1 MLEFPSFAPHFGGVE
16 PARSCR
22 SRRPNALK
30 SLQFVDRR
38 RPERLHVRG
47 NKVSTLAET
56 AALCINFGAFG
67 RRVRRKLRGLES
79 RWLTTWMGCS

>member
-16 PARSCR
+16 PARSYR
-22 SRRPNALK
+22 SRRPSALK
-30 SLQFVDRR
+30 SLPFVNRR

-56 AALCINFGAFG
+56 AVLCINFGAFG
-67 RRVRRKLRGLES
+67 RRVRRKLED
-79 RWLTTWMGCS
+79 

>member
-30 SLQFVDRR
+30 SLPFVNRR

-56 AALCINFGAFG
+56 AVLCIHFDAFG
-67 RRVRRKLRGLES
+67 RWVRCKLED
-79 RWLTTWMGCS
+79 